1 MHIQSG
7 NSHLVALSNMFRM
20 AKKAVV
26 LMENFKRHDFYQDI
40 EMLFK
45 KGMISWDQLFFYT
58 YRFDNKPN
66 IMIVSNEKVD
76 LEKLEN
82 YEELISSIDK

>member
-7 NSHLVALSNMFRM
+7 NSHMVALSNMFKM

-26 LMENFKRHDFYQDI
+26 LMENFKRHNFYEDI

-45 KGMISWDQLFFYT
+45 KGIISWDQIYFYT
-58 YRFDNKPN
+58 YRYDNKPN
-66 IMIVSNEKVD
+66 ILIVSNEKVN

-82 YEELISSIDK
+82 YEDLILSIDK